1 MRIGLL
7 GMGTIGSGVY
17 EIVAKRADMEITRV
31 LDLRPIPGLGG
42 KLTTRFEDI
51 LEDKSIDTV
60 VELMGG
66 LEPAHEFVVRALRA
80 GKSVVTANKLMLS
93 HHYAEVAQAAH
104 DSGAGVRISAS
115 VGGGIPYLHNL
126 LRARRVDNILW
137 VGGILHGTTNL
148 LLDTLQSSGAGFDEV
163 LREAQRLGYAE
174 ADPSSDIDG
183 IDVRSKITIAMNI
196 AFGGVADTRAV
207 PTEGIRRLTGEDVRQ
222 FARMGRVCRF
232 LARARRA
239 DGGRGGVRLRGAG
252 AAGKWRD
259 RGRRLQKRQYRL
271 LRGRIRGRAA
281 LLRTGRGQVPHRLR
295 RGGGPARP
303 AFAPGQVAPAR
314 RGTGPEAGRPPR
326 DEALLP
332 AHERAGGDR
341 GRGAGA
347 GRRGHGLYH
356 RPPER
361 GGYARAGGAAARHR
375 RDDLLRRPAL
385 NAEWRRAYTEWDV
398 MFA

>member
-17 EIVAKRADMEITRV
+17 EIVARRADMEIARV

-104 DSGAGVRISAS
+104 DSGAGVRVSAS

-126 LRARRVDNILW
+126 LRARRVDAIKW
-137 VGGILHGTTNL
+137 VGGILNGTTNL
-148 LLDTLQSSGAGFDEV
+148 ILDTMQSSGAGFDEV

-232 LARARRA
+232 LARAERMEDGAVCACVEPVLLPKGAIEAAVCKNDNIASFEGEYVGVQHFFGQGAGKFPTAYAVVEDLRDLLSHPGKSHLRAGEPALKLDGRRVTKRYYLRTSAPVEIEAEALGQAGAGTAYITAPLSAA
-239 DGGRGGVRLRGAG
+239 DMHALAARLRGIDG
-252 AAGKWRD
+252 TTFF
-259 RGRRLQKRQYRL
+259 
-271 LRGRIRGRAA
+271 AA
-281 LLRTGRGQVPHRLR
+281 LR
-295 RGGGPARP
+295 
-303 AFAPGQVAPAR
+303 
-314 RGTGPEAGRPPR
+314 
-326 DEALLP
+326 
-332 AHERAGGDR
+332 
-341 GRGAGA
+341 
-347 GRRGHGLYH
+347 
-356 RPPER
+356 
-361 GGYARAGGAAARHR
+361 
-375 RDDLLRRPAL
+375 
-385 NAEWRRAYTEWDV
+385 
-398 MFA
+398 

>member
-17 EIVAKRADMEITRV
+17 EIVAKRADMEIARV

-51 LEDKSIDTV
+51 LEDKTIDTV

-93 HHYAEVAQAAH
+93 PPLRGG
-104 DSGAGVRISAS
+104 GAGPPTTAARGVRVFRQRRRGHPLPAQPSC
-115 VGGGIPYLHNL
+115 
-126 LRARRVDNILW
+126 ARGAWTR
-137 VGGILHGTTNL
+137 
-148 LLDTLQSSGAGFDEV
+148 SSGWAAYSTAPPTSSSTPCRPRVRALTRV

-196 AFGGVADTRAV
+196 AFGGVADTREV

-222 FARMGRVCRF
+222 FAHMGRVCRF
-232 LARARRA
+232 LARAERME
-239 DGGRGGVRLRGAG
+239 DGAVCACVEPVLLAKGAIEAAVCKNDNIASFEGEYVGVQHFFGQGAG
-252 AAGKWRD
+252 KFPTAYAVVEDLRDLLSHPGKSHLRAGEPALKLD
-259 RGRRLQKRQYRL
+259 GRRVTKRYY
-271 LRGRIRGRAA
+271 
-281 LLRTGRGQVPHRLR
+281 LRTS
-295 RGGGPARP
+295 
-303 AFAPGQVAPAR
+303 
-314 RGTGPEAGRPPR
+314 
-326 DEALLP
+326 
-332 AHERAGGDR
+332 RAGGDR

-356 RPPER
+356 RPP
-361 GGYARAGGAAARHR
+361 
-375 RDDLLRRPAL
+375 
-385 NAEWRRAYTEWDV
+385 
-398 MFA
+398 

>member
-17 EIVAKRADMEITRV
+17 EIVARRADMEIARV

-51 LEDKSIDTV
+51 LEDKTIDTV

-104 DSGAGVRISAS
+104 DSGAGVRVSAS

-126 LRARRVDNILW
+126 LRARRVDAIKW
-137 VGGILHGTTNL
+137 VGGILNGTTNL
-148 LLDTLQSSGAGFDEV
+148 ILDTMQSSGAGFDEV

-196 AFGGVADTRAV
+196 AFGGVADTREV

-222 FARMGRVCRF
+222 FARMGRVCAVCKIDNIASFEGEYVGVQHFFGQGAGKFPTAYAVVEDLRDLLSHPGKSHLRAGEPALKLDGRRVTKRYYLRTSAPVEIEAEPLGQAGAGTAYITAPLSAADMHA
-232 LARARRA
+232 LAA
-239 DGGRGGVRLRGAG
+239 RLRGIDG
-252 AAGKWRD
+252 TTFF
-259 RGRRLQKRQYRL
+259 
-271 LRGRIRGRAA
+271 AA
-281 LLRTGRGQVPHRLR
+281 LR
-295 RGGGPARP
+295 
-303 AFAPGQVAPAR
+303 
-314 RGTGPEAGRPPR
+314 
-326 DEALLP
+326 
-332 AHERAGGDR
+332 
-341 GRGAGA
+341 
-347 GRRGHGLYH
+347 
-356 RPPER
+356 
-361 GGYARAGGAAARHR
+361 
-375 RDDLLRRPAL
+375 
-385 NAEWRRAYTEWDV
+385 
-398 MFA
+398 